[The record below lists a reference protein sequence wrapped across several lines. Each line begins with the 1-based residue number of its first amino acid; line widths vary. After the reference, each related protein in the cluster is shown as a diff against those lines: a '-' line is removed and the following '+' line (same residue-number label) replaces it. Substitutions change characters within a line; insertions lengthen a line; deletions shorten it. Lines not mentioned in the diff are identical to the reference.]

1 MLHKR
6 SILRRP
12 LLTEKIAAQQDTNNQ
27 YAFEVDRKANKVEIQ
42 RAIELKYDVTVID
55 IQTMNVRGKVKRLGR
70 FEGKRADWKKA
81 IVRLKTGDSIELA
94 THT

>member
-1 MLHKR
+1 MHKR

-42 RAIELKYDVTVID
+42 RAIELKYDV
-55 IQTMNVRGKVKRLGR
+55 
-70 FEGKRADWKKA
+70 
-81 IVRLKTGDSIELA
+81 
-94 THT
+94 

>member
-1 MLHKR
+1 MHKR

-12 LLTEKIAAQQDTNNQ
+12 LLTEKIAAQQDANNQ